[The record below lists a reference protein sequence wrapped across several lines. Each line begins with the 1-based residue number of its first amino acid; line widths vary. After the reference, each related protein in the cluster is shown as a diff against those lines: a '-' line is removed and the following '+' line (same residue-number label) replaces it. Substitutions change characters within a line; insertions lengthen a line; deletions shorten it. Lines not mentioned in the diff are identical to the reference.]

1 MIRQISK
8 FVHMGFIITLIL
20 VGLVLIFAEIL
31 LVPGVGIAG
40 ILGLLSMGGSCFYA
54 FYEFGN
60 TVGAIVTAVNAV
72 LIVALTIWVLRAKTW
87 KRMSLET
94 NIDSKAVEGATLSVG
109 EKGKTLTRL
118 APMGSARFGN
128 YVVEVKSLEGMLD
141 PETQVEVVLIEDN
154 KIYVKPVGTE
164 Y

>member
-1 MIRQISK
+1 
-8 FVHMGFIITLIL
+8 MGFIITLIL

-31 LVPGVGIAG
+31 LIPGVGVAG

-60 TVGAIVTAVNAV
+60 VTGYIVTAVNVV
-72 LIVALTIWVLRAKTW
+72 LIVALSIWVLRAKTW

-94 NIDSKAVEGATLSVG
+94 SIDSKAVETSVLAVG
-109 EKGKTLTRL
+109 DRGKTLTRL
-118 APMGSARFGN
+118 APMGSARFGDF
-128 YVVEVKSLEGMLD
+128 VVEVKAVEGMLD
-141 PETQVEVVLIEDN
+141 PNIEVEVVLIEDN
-154 KIYVKPVGTE
+154 RIYVKPL